1 MLTFPFK
8 TDSLALS
15 MILLNGSAFSVRVE
29 AEEMEVQLLM
39 ALLLIFIVPAIPI
52 VGEVKVIFAPV
63 LDAEMDILAFELE
76 AVSPILEVLLLRFR
90 SPPNLL

>member
-8 TDSLALS
+8 TASLALS
-15 MILLNGSAFSVRVE
+15 MILLNGLAFSVRVLD
-29 AEEMEVQLLM
+29 AEMDVQLDI

-63 LDAEMDILAFELE
+63 LDAEMDILAFELDE
-76 AVSPILEVLLLRFR
+76 ISAIFDVLLLRFR